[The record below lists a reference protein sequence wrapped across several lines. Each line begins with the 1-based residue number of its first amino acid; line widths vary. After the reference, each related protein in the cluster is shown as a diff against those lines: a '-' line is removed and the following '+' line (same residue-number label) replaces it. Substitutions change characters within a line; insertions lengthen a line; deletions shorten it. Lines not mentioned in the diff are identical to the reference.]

1 MARLHDAYFGFLTFF
16 CWLAWRECSLGIKM
30 LWFVLITVEGNIIKS
45 LCVLLQL
52 FGLPPD
58 EHASAWFR
66 QKAA

>member
-1 MARLHDAYFGFLTFF
+1 MFF
-16 CWLAWRECSLGIKM
+16 CWLAWKERSLGIEV
-30 LWFVLITVEGNIIKS
+30 LWLVLVKVGGNIIKS

-58 EHASAWFR
+58 EHASALFR